1 MQQRD
6 IIFLLLDTARADS
19 FGCVGASRDTTPVLD
34 SLASDGLVYERAY
47 SNSIWSLPA
56 YASIFTGEL
65 PSEHGAVD
73 WEQCLDGN
81 PLVKY
86 LGDNGYRTGCVSPHL
101 LSGDFGLTD
110 AFDVHHV
117 VDNFGERLPYPDE
130 SVTQT
135 VKSRTQSGKYD
146 SLLEKATD
154 FASLATRQRS
164 YRAFVNGVAYF
175 RAKIRNRRGE
185 WTDDGSDEVLT
196 RSREFLNSGVGP
208 RFLFANFIEP
218 HAPYRPPT
226 EYVHTYLDE
235 DVAVDRLEKALSKS
249 FVGATAGNVTIGER
263 DREILRAL
271 YDAEVRYLDDR
282 IGEFLQNV
290 EAQSDGPDPVIVVA
304 SDHGDLFGERGIWG
318 HGAEID
324 RDLAHVPLIVSH
336 PDLPAGCVES
346 PVSLRQ
352 LYTFFTDLAQG
363 DICRIGPRDTVVTEY
378 FGWDTQLSIEP
389 WDEYENVS
397 VDEYRQYQVTLFYE
411 DRFVR
416 FDSAGTAEAF
426 DLETHERLESGVT
439 KGDREFL
446 AETVG
451 DPHTIHREFRGR
463 KGGDAMTGELQDHL
477 ENLGYM

>member
-19 FGCVGASRDTTPVLD
+19 FGCLGASRDTTPVID
-34 SLASDGLVYERAY
+34 SLASDGLVYEQAY

-73 WEQCLDGN
+73 WKQHLDGN
-81 PLVKY
+81 PLVEN
-86 LGDNGYRTGCVSPHL
+86 LRANGYRTGCVSPHL
-101 LSGDFGLTD
+101 LSGNFGLSD
-110 AFDVHHV
+110 AFDVHHI
-117 VDNFGERLPYPDE
+117 VDNFGERLPYPNE

-135 VKSRTQSGKYD
+135 IKSRTKSGKYN
-146 SLLEKATD
+146 SLGEKATD
-154 FASLATRQRS
+154 FISLAARRRS
-164 YRAFVNGVAYF
+164 YQAIVNGFAYV
-175 RAKIRNRRGE
+175 RTKIRNHRGD
-185 WTDDGSDEVLT
+185 WDDDGADEVLN
-196 RSREFLNSGVGP
+196 RSREFLDSGDGP

-218 HAPYRPPT
+218 HAPYRPPA
-226 EYVHTYLDE
+226 EYIHTYLDE
-235 DVAVDRLEKALSKS
+235 DVSVDRLEEALLKS
-249 FVGATAGNVTIGER
+249 FVGATAGIETIGER
-263 DREILRAL
+263 DSEILRAL

-290 EAQSDGPDPVIVVA
+290 EAQSDGPDPVVVIA
-304 SDHGDLFGERGIWG
+304 SDHGDLFGKHGIWG
-318 HGAEID
+318 HQAVID

-336 PDLPAGCVES
+336 PDLPSGRVES

-352 LYTFFTDLAQG
+352 LYTFFTNIAQG
-363 DICRIGPRDTVVTEY
+363 DICRVDPCDTVVTEY

-389 WDEYENVS
+389 WNEYENVS
-397 VDEYRQYQVTLFYE
+397 VDEYGQYQVTLFHK
-411 DRFVR
+411 DKLVR

-426 DLETHERLESGVT
+426 DLETDERLEDGAT

-451 DPHTIHREFRGR
+451 DPHTIHREYRESEDGDPL
-463 KGGDAMTGELQDHL
+463 KGDLQDHL